1 MIKRYEGT
9 TGGWRRNGRK
19 AMCMNQ
25 GYLIEGVT
33 VSGVRASIGAVRHR
47 NGCGAKGGRKVDE

>member
-1 MIKRYEGT
+1 M
-9 TGGWRRNGRK
+9 GGWRRNGRK

-33 VSGVRASIGAVRHR
+33 VSGDRASIGAKRHR

>member
-1 MIKRYEGT
+1 M
-9 TGGWRRNGRK
+9 GGWRRNGRK

-33 VSGVRASIGAVRHR
+33 FSGVRAFIRAKKHR
-47 NGCGAKGGRKVDE
+47 NGCGAKEGRKMDE